1 MKDQHTKQTRSVVL
15 SITAILLM
23 LVISVMGFTAI
34 VSADQEQWPAEKI
47 GVENFLPGTGMSF
60 DEETG
65 SFTKEYDGTAD
76 ANLTVNTQNNTIG
89 IKPESVVAVFVD
101 KDGGETSNVA
111 DATHIKVTYELADEN
126 VAAESLL
133 LDAKITPS
141 NDLVYTVTYNPYG
154 IKTNGKN
161 VTLTGVGGQS
171 VTATIVGDLGVLNAR
186 ADAYTGTGIVATNLS
201 NPNYDPSAISVIV
214 NRLEITGVDGKDKW
228 DYGSTTT
235 LFAEGADGVD
245 YPATLVFTDLLN
257 KAAWEKGNAGTYSLT
272 LTSNYVWAED
282 ASSTVNVTINRL
294 EVVATPDTSVILG
307 DGKNTYL
314 PKLTFKC
321 DNADLLAEALESIT
335 YTVDGQKFS
344 GATYGDYTVTVGIE
358 NNNFVLADDQ
368 KNTYSDGMEV
378 ALKIRYESK
387 TFEVVDEKTNEV
399 VGIIILKSSGT
410 EGFTDAV
417 TVTAQ
422 SIKGYPKIVKSKYNM
437 TYKISI
443 SGAEDGQTFT
453 VYVPLNDDVM
463 APRTEG
469 LENGLYLYEEAT
481 GKLVAAEN
489 AKLGDGYA
497 EFAKIAG
504 SVTLVIAP
512 DYNAPFFQTVWGIL
526 LIVVLVLGLIA
537 LMCYIGLRLRR
548 ELETAEAP
556 AMVIDTVGELPET
569 EEAAAEETAEVDE
582 TAVLEETVEEIADS
596 VEEATEEAV
605 DEADEALNAVVE
617 EVLDQLMAEAAEET
631 LDEATE
637 EVIEEVVAT
646 AAEEAIEEVAEEAV
660 EEAAEEVVEEAAEEV
675 VEEAAEEVVEEAAE
689 EVVEEAAEEV
699 VEEAAE
705 EVVEEAAEEV
715 VEAAAE
721 EVVEAAAEEAENE
734 SDEDDDNSDDS
745 NDDAD
750 GDDAVEAVSMV
761 GEEATFGFGAGADL
775 ATFIDVKENPE
786 AYQEMLAREA
796 RGEIKIVYR
805 YKKSFQSKLAQS
817 MGNVQ
822 DYYSELKNA
831 LLSFKGVKN
840 RLSWNYEAF
849 NKGRAHVAK
858 MDAKSKTLYL
868 YLALDPAQFAD
879 TKYSVVD
886 VSAKRK
892 YATTP
897 TLIKI
902 KGERKFKHALE
913 LIEKVCGEQ
922 MTLEKVE
929 AENVDYRVARMTIEE
944 MVDAGL
950 MKQSAGYIVLPTEE
964 V

>member
-23 LVISVMGFTAI
+23 LVISVMGFTVI

-76 ANLTVNTQNNTIG
+76 AKLTVNTQNNTIG
-89 IKPESVVAVFVD
+89 IIPESVVAVFVD

-171 VTATIVGDLGVLNAR
+171 VTATLVGDLGVLNAR

-272 LTSNYVWAED
+272 LTSNYVWAKD

-294 EVVATPDTSVILG
+294 NITVTPDTSVILG
-307 DGKNTYL
+307 DGKKDYL
-314 PKLTFKC
+314 PKLNLSC
-321 DNADLLAEALESIT
+321 SNADLLAEALESIT
-335 YTVDGQKFS
+335 YKVDGQTFT
-344 GATYGDYTVTVGIE
+344 GATYGDYTVSVGIE
-358 NNNFVLADDQ
+358 NSNFILYDGSAYYDDS
-368 KNTYSDGMEV
+368 NPLEV

-481 GKLVAAEN
+481 GKLVAAKN

-497 EFAKIAG
+497 EFAEVAG

-512 DYNAPFFQTVWGIL
+512 DYNAPFFQSVWGIL

-582 TAVLEETVEEIADS
+582 TAVLEETVEEIAES

-646 AAEEAIEEVAEEAV
+646 AAEEAIEEV
-660 EEAAEEVVEEAAEEV
+660 AEEVVEEAAEEV

-721 EVVEAAAEEAENE
+721 EVVEAAEETDDE

-761 GEEATFGFGAGADL
+761 EETATFGFGAGADL

-950 MKQSAGYIVLPTEE
+950 MKQSAGYIVLPTEQA
-964 V
+964 

>member
-23 LVISVMGFTAI
+23 LVISVMGFTVI

-76 ANLTVNTQNNTIG
+76 AKLTVNTQNNTIG
-89 IKPESVVAVFVD
+89 IIPESVVAVFVD

-171 VTATIVGDLGVLNAR
+171 VTATLVGDLGVLNAR

-272 LTSNYVWAED
+272 LTSNYVWAKD

-294 EVVATPDTSVILG
+294 NITVTPDTSVILG
-307 DGKNTYL
+307 DGKKDYL
-314 PKLTFKC
+314 PKLNLSC
-321 DNADLLAEALESIT
+321 SNADLLAEALESIT
-335 YTVDGQKFS
+335 YKVDGQTFT
-344 GATYGDYTVTVGIE
+344 GATYGDYTVSVGIE
-358 NNNFVLADDQ
+358 NSNFILYDGSAYYDDS
-368 KNTYSDGMEV
+368 NPLEV

-481 GKLVAAEN
+481 GKLVAAKN

-497 EFAKIAG
+497 EFAEVAG

-512 DYNAPFFQTVWGIL
+512 DYNAPFFQSVWGIL

-582 TAVLEETVEEIADS
+582 TAVLEETVEEIAES

-646 AAEEAIEEVAEEAV
+646 AAEEAIEEVAEE
-660 EEAAEEVVEEAAEEV
+660 
-675 VEEAAEEVVEEAAE
+675 
-689 EVVEEAAEEV
+689 V

-715 VEAAAE
+715 VEAAE
-721 EVVEAAAEEAENE
+721 ETDDE

-761 GEEATFGFGAGADL
+761 EETATFGFGAGADL

-950 MKQSAGYIVLPTEE
+950 MKQSAGYIVLPTEQA
-964 V
+964 

>member
-76 ANLTVNTQNNTIG
+76 AKLTVNTQNNKIG
-89 IKPESVVAVFVD
+89 IIPESVVAVFVD

-171 VTATIVGDLGVLNAR
+171 VTATLVGDLGVLDAR

-245 YPATLVFTDLLN
+245 YPATLVFTDLFN
-257 KAAWEKGNAGTYSLT
+257 KAAWEKGDAGNYSLT
-272 LTSNYVWAED
+272 LTSNYVWAEG
-282 ASSTVNVTINRL
+282 ASSTVNANIYSLKIKV
-294 EVVATPDTSVILG
+294 TPDTSVILG
-307 DGKNTYL
+307 DGKNIYL
-314 PKLTFKC
+314 PKLNLELAAQINEEFL
-321 DNADLLAEALESIT
+321 AEASAERLAELLAEALESIT
-335 YTVDGQKFS
+335 YKVDGQTFT
-344 GATYGDYTVTVGIE
+344 GATYGDYTVIIGTE
-358 NNNFVLADDQ
+358 NNNFAIAD
-368 KNTYSDGMEV
+368 KEGIPCKDGIMEV

-481 GKLVAAEN
+481 GKLVAAKN

-497 EFAKIAG
+497 EFAEVAG

-582 TAVLEETVEEIADS
+582 TAVLEETVEEIAES

-646 AAEEAIEEVAEEAV
+646 AAEEAIEEVAEE
-660 EEAAEEVVEEAAEEV
+660 VVEEAAEEV
-675 VEEAAEEVVEEAAE
+675 VEAAAE

-721 EVVEAAAEEAENE
+721 EVVEAAEETDDE